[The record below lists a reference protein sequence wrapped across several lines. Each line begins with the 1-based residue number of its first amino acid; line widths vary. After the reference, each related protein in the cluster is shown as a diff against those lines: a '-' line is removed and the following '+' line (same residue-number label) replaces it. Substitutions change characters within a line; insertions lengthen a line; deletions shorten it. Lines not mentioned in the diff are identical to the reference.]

1 MSIKDKLFRL
11 LFPQKHA
18 DLYFANRRIETL
30 SDRLDKS
37 LDELSENFSTIDLLR
52 ARINRLEKELNALE
66 DKPTMADLMRED
78 LGIMTVDFFNTKKS
92 GDEPWNPPHYLYD
105 EQDEPTKK
113 AMISEL
119 SMIYSTTVFKR
130 MIEYHINSQG
140 NFTLRK
146 ADGEHQ
152 ILAGRMTINGISLIY
167 QDVLSGY
174 EAYQESRKPEEEFD
188 KFDLNSEV

>member
-1 MSIKDKLFRL
+1 MSIKDTLFQL
-11 LFPQKHA
+11 LFPLKTTASLRNHLKDA
-18 DLYFANRRIETL
+18 DE
-30 SDRLDKS
+30 RLD
-37 LDELSENFSTIDLLR
+37 LVITDLVKM
-52 ARINRLEKELNALE
+52 EKEIMSLRKE
-66 DKPTMADLMRED
+66 KDIPKPTMADLMRED

-92 GDEPWNPPHYLYD
+92 GDEPWKPPHYLYD

-140 NFTLRK
+140 NFTVRV
-146 ADGEHQ
+146 ADGEQQ
-152 ILAGRMTINGISLIY
+152 ILAGRMTINGVSLIY
-167 QDVLSGY
+167 QDVLAGY
-174 EAYQESRKPEEEFD
+174 EAYQESRKPEEDFD